1 MPKKISANKLRIRD
15 NVSTF
20 IDKILG
26 RQRVTT
32 EEVKSPSEQINAPV
46 EKVKHSSK
54 PLFWTFGQ
62 YQSIGLQRAHNEDAL
77 FIFSNYLVH
86 MDQQSF
92 AGFFAVA
99 DGMGGHANGEIA
111 SSLAVQTM
119 GRQVV
124 EKIFNDPELLSGE
137 TDSEAIKEILVDS
150 IQEANQAIK
159 KEVPGGGTTLTAIL
173 IAHQLYVIHVG
184 DSRAYFI
191 PADGKINILTHD
203 HSFVRQLVDLGQI
216 SPEEALT
223 HPQRNVLSMA
233 LGQWDPLAPDIF
245 TKPIPSD
252 GHLLICSDG
261 LWSIVPE
268 GKLVELIRNSAS
280 PQQACE
286 ELVQAA
292 NDAGGPDNITAILIS
307 LP

>member
-1 MPKKISANKLRIRD
+1 
-15 NVSTF
+15 VSTL
-20 IDKILG
+20 IDKLLG
-26 RQRVTT
+26 RQRLRT
-32 EEVKSPSEQINAPV
+32 EEKKPPSEEKNALV
-46 EKVKHSSK
+46 EKVKPISK
-54 PLFWTFGQ
+54 HLFWTYGQ
-62 YQSIGLQRAHNEDAL
+62 FQSIGRQRDHNEEAL
-77 FIFSNYLVH
+77 FIFSGYLVH
-86 MDQQSF
+86 KDQQSF

-119 GRQVV
+119 GRHVI
-124 EKIFNDPELLSGE
+124 EKIFNEPGLLSDE
-137 TDSEAIKEILVDS
+137 LDSDAIKEILADS
-150 IQEANQAIK
+150 IQAANQTIK

-173 IAHQLYVIHVG
+173 IYHQLYILHVG
-184 DSRAYFI
+184 DSRAYLI
-191 PADGKINILTHD
+191 PVSGEIKVLTHD

-245 TKPIPSD
+245 TTPIPSN

-261 LWSIVPE
+261 LWSVVPE
-268 GKLVELIRNSAS
+268 GKLVELIRNSVS

-286 ELVQAA
+286 DLVQAA